1 MYDTMQSHTNINS
14 LRYIVLIFILNRKP
28 YLLNDLYVPVNNDTL
43 PTQVSDKKCGMENL
57 NFVQLLRKTVF
68 LPESPDDWAWHL
80 CSVKTTHYLC

>member
-1 MYDTMQSHTNINS
+1 M
-14 LRYIVLIFILNRKP
+14 
-28 YLLNDLYVPVNNDTL
+28 NDLYVPVNNDTL

-57 NFVQLLRKTVF
+57 NFVQLLGKTLF

>member
-43 PTQVSDKKCGMENL
+43 PTQVSDKKCGMEN
-57 NFVQLLRKTVF
+57 
-68 LPESPDDWAWHL
+68 
-80 CSVKTTHYLC
+80 